1 MLVANVCPLLAQ
13 LALLA
18 VAAVQHN
25 WMFAAMVAPGVV
37 MSLTTALSSL
47 SQARQERHAREET
60 QKASLQP
67 AGQGIDDLRPS
78 LDLDPLPP
86 SSVLRLLLEP
96 SGALQHASWTD
107 SWATP
112 WTSLWTT
119 DELWKFMVFQW
130 NSAHSTL
137 RIPVGVAASPIR
149 LATLDILTQGPHAL
163 IAGTTGSGKSMF
175 LQCWCAALAA
185 QHSPEELNFVLLDFK
200 GGATFRVLHAL
211 PHVVGF
217 VSDLNL
223 AHAVRALKAIEAEL
237 TRREALIAR
246 AHVGTVDEL
255 ADSPPRI
262 VIVVDEFHALRFAL
276 PDYSEHLVRIA
287 AQGRSLG
294 MNLILATQNPLG
306 QVSADMKANIN
317 LNVCLRVRDDTQSRE
332 MLGIPEAAHLP
343 STTPGMAIANDSD
356 AAFVFR
362 SAVIDDPEAFVTQCI
377 RAARFCGVAER
388 AELFTPP
395 LPAHV
400 TLHEAKQSEGS
411 ERVVSVGNSGSGSIG
426 SGNGREVTKV
436 AIGVCDDGVAT
447 HICNLDF
454 AAGNIAII
462 GAEGRGKTTLV
473 RTILSSLT
481 QQPRAEGGVRGHAQ
495 GHDRMSAT
503 RRSPPYARLTMR
515 TDHGF
520 LDHAPPHSAQD
531 PGTPSQNIWIVDGA
545 DALLDPLSAEPLYQE
560 FQKALSAKNRC
571 VIFTVTSPKFVRFPE
586 NCSTRIVFP
595 SGDPTADAMTGIPS
609 NLLHEWSPEDFEIPG
624 RSALLRA
631 SNACTLQCFSDGN

>member
-1 MLVANVCPLLAQ
+1 MLVANICPLLAQ

-25 WMFAAMVAPGVV
+25 WMFAAMVVLGVV
-37 MSLTTALSSL
+37 MSLTTALSVL
-47 SQARQERHAREET
+47 SQARQERHAQEEA
-60 QKASLQP
+60 QHASLEPGSQSTNN
-67 AGQGIDDLRPS
+67 LRPS
-78 LDLDPLPP
+78 LDLAPLPQ
-86 SSVLRLLLEP
+86 SSLQHLITEP
-96 SGALQHASWTD
+96 SGAPQNASWV
-107 SWATP
+107 TP
-112 WTSLWTT
+112 WTTPWTTPWAT

-137 RIPVGVAASPIR
+137 RIPVGIAASPVR
-149 LATLDILTQGPHAL
+149 LATLDILSQGPHAL

-185 QHSPEELNFVLLDFK
+185 RHSPEELNFVLLDFK

-246 AHVGTVDEL
+246 AHVGTVEEL

-317 LNVCLRVRDDTQSRE
+317 LNVCLRVRDDMQSRE

-356 AAFVFR
+356 ATVVFR
-362 SAVIDDPEAFVTQCI
+362 SAVISDPEVFVTHCI
-377 RAARFCGVAER
+377 RAARFCGLAER

-395 LPAHV
+395 LPAHI
-400 TLHEAKQSEGS
+400 TPREAEGS
-411 ERVVSVGNSGSGSIG
+411 ERAGKPGGVGNSDS
-426 SGNGREVTKV
+426 SGNSDCVNDHEVTKV

-447 HICNLDF
+447 HTCSLDF
-454 AAGNIAII
+454 ALGNIAII

-481 QQPRAEGGVRGHAQ
+481 QQPRAEGSVQ
-495 GHDRMSAT
+495 GHDRTSAT

-520 LDHAPPHSAQD
+520 LDHAPPHSAKVLNSDCQ
-531 PGTPSQNIWIVDGA
+531 TIWIVDGA

-560 FQKALSAKNRC
+560 FQKALSAKNCC

-609 NLLHEWSPEDFEIPG
+609 NLLREWSPEDFEIPG

-631 SNACTLQCFSDGN
+631 SNACTLQCFSGGN